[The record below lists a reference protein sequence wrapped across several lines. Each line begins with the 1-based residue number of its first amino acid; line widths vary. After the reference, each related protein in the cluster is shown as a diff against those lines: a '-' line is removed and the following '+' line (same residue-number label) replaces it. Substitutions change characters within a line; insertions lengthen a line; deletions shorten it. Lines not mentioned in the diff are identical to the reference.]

1 MVEGIIRLQGRRM
14 KEGWGVLQINVKGE
28 ISKEGRGRGV

>member
-14 KEGWGVLQINVKGE
+14 KGGVLQINVKGE
-28 ISKEGRGRGV
+28 ISKDERGRGV